1 MTFFNNLLILNL
13 LSFFIF
19 GMLSVFFYV
28 YNFVIDLQTKNA
40 ILTQK
45 VEILQLHNNQIALA
59 LDLHNNMQN
68 YLLIGF
74 VLVTSLLIFQIIFG
88 NDTSHLIKQLQTVS
102 DINGRGQ
109 EEVLK
114 SLSETVLKSHES
126 IISHLHPIHQILI
139 NQQLN
144 AAATTSNSTPQLIA
158 TVSSLEDALTAA
170 LSVPM

>member
-102 DINGRGQ
+102 DINGRG
-109 EEVLK
+109 
-114 SLSETVLKSHES
+114 
-126 IISHLHPIHQILI
+126 
-139 NQQLN
+139 
-144 AAATTSNSTPQLIA
+144 
-158 TVSSLEDALTAA
+158 
-170 LSVPM
+170 

>member
-1 MTFFNNLLILNL
+1 
-13 LSFFIF
+13 
-19 GMLSVFFYV
+19 
-28 YNFVIDLQTKNA
+28 
-40 ILTQK
+40 
-45 VEILQLHNNQIALA
+45 
-59 LDLHNNMQN
+59 MQN

-114 SLSETVLKSHES
+114 SLSETVLKSPES